1 MLFQLSVEIGSLGE
15 KNLILLI
22 SLRQTLKP
30 NHERILETLRVGRI
44 KKTGLRQGS
53 EWKKRF

>member
-53 EWKKRF
+53 E